1 MSGVPFEARD
11 FTLPAYARLC
21 AALTQAGY
29 ASLGLADYL
38 ARPAE
43 RRPER
48 CVLLRHDVESS
59 SDKALRMARLERE
72 HALVA
77 TYFLRIKRGVFRPDA
92 IRELQ
97 ALGHE
102 IGYHYETLSRSLGRG
117 EAALALFGR
126 ELAQLRAHADVRV
139 ASMHGAPLSPWDN
152 RDIWKR
158 ARPQDFGLVGEAYI
172 DLDYSRVSYFSD
184 TGRTWHPRRYNI
196 RDHPPVPPG
205 ALADTTDDLIALV
218 ASGRLPRLCLL
229 IHPDRWSATP
239 LDWHMR
245 SWRDRLENVAKMA
258 LKAVYDLASGR
269 AARHAA

>member
-1 MSGVPFEARD
+1 VSGVPFDARD

-43 RRPER
+43 QRPER

-59 SDKALRMARLERE
+59 SAKALAMARLERE
-72 HALVA
+72 HALLA
-77 TYFLRIKRGVFRPDA
+77 TYFLRIKRGVSSPQA
-92 IRELQ
+92 IRALHG
-97 ALGHE
+97 LGHE
-102 IGYHYETLSRSLGRG
+102 IGYHYETLSRCLGRAD
-117 EAALALFGR
+117 AAVALFRR
-126 ELAQLRAHADVRV
+126 ELDGLRAHAEVRV

-152 RDIWKR
+152 RDIWKH
-158 ARPQDFGLVGEAYI
+158 ARPQDFGLVGEAYR

-196 RDHPPVPPG
+196 RDHPPVPTD
-205 ALADTTDDLIALV
+205 AVVDTTDDLIGLV
-218 ASGRLPRLCLL
+218 ASRRLPRLCLL

-239 LDWHMR
+239 LDWQLR
-245 SWRDRLENVAKMA
+245 SWRDRFENIAKMG

-269 AARHAA
+269 APRHAA